1 MTQFTVIY
9 DANVLY
15 PFNMRD
21 LLIQLAQP
29 ELDLV
34 RARWTEEILDEAF
47 RNLLA
52 NNPQLKTAQLSR
64 TRELMCQSVPDCL
77 VEGYESLIADL
88 ELPDPNDRHVLAAA
102 IRANA
107 EVIVTLNLKD
117 FPSENLQRFDLEAQ
131 DPDAFLL
138 NLISLPHR
146 APNRVL
152 KALQSIVRRRHRPPL
167 TLEEFMDICSRNGFP
182 NSMKRLR
189 ESIN

>member
-52 NNPQLKTAQLSR
+52 NNPHLKTAQLSR

-102 IRANA
+102 IRVNA

-117 FPSENLQRFDLEAQ
+117 FPSESLQTFDLEAQ
-131 DPDAFLL
+131 EPDAFLL
-138 NLISLPHR
+138 NLI
-146 APNRVL
+146 
-152 KALQSIVRRRHRPPL
+152 
-167 TLEEFMDICSRNGFP
+167 
-182 NSMKRLR
+182 
-189 ESIN
+189 